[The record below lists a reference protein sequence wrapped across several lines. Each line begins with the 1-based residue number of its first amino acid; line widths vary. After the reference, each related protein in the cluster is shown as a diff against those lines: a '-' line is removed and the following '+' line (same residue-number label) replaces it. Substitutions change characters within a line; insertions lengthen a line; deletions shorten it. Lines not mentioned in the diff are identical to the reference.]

1 MLQENL
7 HVKFAFNFSQGKG
20 KVITYWLKGE
30 KPNNKFLGET
40 NIFQEHSAVPTR
52 PSTPRPWSAYQE
64 SQNSPTKVVDLR
76 RSLADVDFIS
86 ERSIKIN
93 HSGNEGNQLVPE
105 CSKTAVRDETEVPLL
120 SITEPSFDGGS

>member
-1 MLQENL
+1 M
-7 HVKFAFNFSQGKG
+7 KFAFNFSQGKG

-30 KPNNKFLGET
+30 KPNNKFLGDT

-86 ERSIKIN
+86 EKSIKIN
-93 HSGNEGNQLVPE
+93 NSVCEGNHQVPE
-105 CSKTAVRDETEVPLL
+105 CSKTVLRDETEVPLL